1 MDISGIYIHDGR
13 LLKVVEDAEFA
24 TVTMEC
30 ELPASEWS
38 DDLVP
43 RLLIFDNV
51 SNYLV
56 CEGPIAGCPILL
68 DMKIVGERDGRSH
81 MRIDTTAGYRELDC
95 TTVRISDRKHA
106 A

>member
-13 LLKVVEDAEFA
+13 LLKVVEDAESA
-24 TVTMEC
+24 TVTMWC

-56 CEGPIAGCPILL
+56 WGGRLL
-68 DMKIVGERDGRSH
+68 V
-81 MRIDTTAGYRELDC
+81 
-95 TTVRISDRKHA
+95 VRF
-106 A
+106 

>member
-1 MDISGIYIHDGR
+1 MDISGIYIHDSR

-56 CEGPIAGCPILL
+56 FI
-68 DMKIVGERDGRSH
+68 
-81 MRIDTTAGYRELDC
+81 
-95 TTVRISDRKHA
+95 
-106 A
+106 